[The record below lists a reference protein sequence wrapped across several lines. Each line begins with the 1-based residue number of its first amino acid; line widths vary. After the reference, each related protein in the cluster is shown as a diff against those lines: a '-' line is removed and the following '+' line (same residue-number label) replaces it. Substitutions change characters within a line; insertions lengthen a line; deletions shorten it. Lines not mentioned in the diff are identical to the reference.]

1 MAINSKPVVVTDATF
16 ESEIGKH
23 TGVSI
28 VDFWAAW
35 YGPCR
40 MQGPIIDDL
49 ASEYA
54 GGPIKV
60 AKLNV
65 DENPYSA
72 SQFGVMSIPTLIIF
86 KDGKPVDK
94 LVGVTPLP
102 VLKQH
107 LGRASTQQ

>member
-1 MAINSKPVVVTDATF
+1 M
-16 ESEIGKH
+16 
-23 TGVSI
+23 SI

-35 YGPCR
+35 CGPCR
-40 MQGPIIDDL
+40 MQGPIIDNL

-54 GGPIKV
+54 DGVVKV

-72 SQFGVMSIPTLIIF
+72 SQFEVMSIPTLIIF
-86 KDGKPVDK
+86 KNGKPIDK

-102 VLKQH
+102 VLKQRI
-107 LGRASTQQ
+107 GRVSM

>member
-1 MAINSKPVVVTDATF
+1 MAVSSKPVVVTDATF

-23 TGVSI
+23 AGVSI

-35 YGPCR
+35 CGPCR
-40 MQGPIIDDL
+40 MQGPIIDRL
-49 ASEYA
+49 AGEYA
-54 GGPIKV
+54 DGAVKV

-72 SQFGVMSIPTLIIF
+72 SQFEVMSIPTLIIF
-86 KDGKPVDK
+86 KDGKPIDK

-102 VLKQH
+102 VLKQRI
-107 LGRASTQQ
+107 GRVSLQ